1 MLVSRSSIL
10 YMQENIESGFNDK
23 YLFQKCYFYLKFRKN
38 SKIFK
43 YRIAIVLDALILE
56 SSKIFLLEKWL
67 KSNMKNSNK
76 MEYIG
81 NGNYILHSHFP
92 TEAVTET
99 EKRNKSNSFKG

>member
-10 YMQENIESGFNDK
+10 YMRENIESGFNDK

-56 SSKIFLLEKWL
+56 SLKIFLLEKWL

-76 MEYIG
+76 MEYI
-81 NGNYILHSHFP
+81 GNYILHSHFP

>member
-10 YMQENIESGFNDK
+10 YMRENIESGFNDK

-56 SSKIFLLEKWL
+56 SLKIARKMIEIKYEKFEQDGIYW
-67 KSNMKNSNK
+67 
-76 MEYIG
+76 
-81 NGNYILHSHFP
+81 
-92 TEAVTET
+92 
-99 EKRNKSNSFKG
+99 